1 VAAQDMIVD
10 ASCCPA
16 KSAEDVPVMYR
27 KSEIAGSVGYGKPMS
42 VLPAGG
48 EKLRVPSAPRPPAAR
63 KSAKDAG
70 LADMDLLMAL
80 LSLQRVDGGFD
91 LDAAMLARLGIAP
104 AAVAAAAAGLPGDS
118 KTAVRALHTAI
129 VLAVL
134 EARFGDSRDTWF
146 AAVRKSRTWLKQ
158 AAGGDSLAR
167 KAKELVENAAG
178 PRNA

>member
-1 VAAQDMIVD
+1 MPIRSMSPDMGMFIGRTAD
-10 ASCCPA
+10 EAPGRA
-16 KSAEDVPVMYR
+16 KP
-27 KSEIAGSVGYGKPMS
+27 
-42 VLPAGG
+42 
-48 EKLRVPSAPRPPAAR
+48 
-63 KSAKDAG
+63 AKDAG
-70 LADMDLLMAL
+70 PADMDLLMAL

-91 LDAAMLARLGIAP
+91 LDSAMLARLGIAP

-158 AAGGDSLAR
+158 AAGGDSLAQR
-167 KAKELVENAAG
+167 AKELVENAAG
-178 PRNA
+178 SRNA